1 MPMTDSVIK
10 MIDSLG
16 KKERCKN
23 GLSFKNRKGEEYT
36 FDNEDEYEMIAEEKI
51 PAPFP
56 DIAAEVPG
64 ILTEQEEMMGVDEVI
79 QSEREPS
86 DEERA
91 MLAAANS
98 GMDFLA
104 PQEDRPTKREMI
116 EILDDEDDDILDQ
129 HINEESIQRQYED
142 KLPKIEEDEEN
153 DMSEE
158 ALESEDEYRR
168 SKQNRTANRQ
178 YQDYESSE

>member
-1 MPMTDSVIK
+1 MTDSVIK

-23 GLSFKNRKGEEYT
+23 GPSFKNRKGEEYT
-36 FDNEDEYEMIAEEKI
+36 FDNEDEYEMITKEKI

-64 ILTEQEEMMGVDEVI
+64 ILTEREEMMGVDEVI

-98 GMDFLA
+98 GIDFSA
-104 PQEDRPTKREMI
+104 PREDRPTKE
-116 EILDDEDDDILDQ
+116 
-129 HINEESIQRQYED
+129 
-142 KLPKIEEDEEN
+142 K
-153 DMSEE
+153 
-158 ALESEDEYRR
+158 
-168 SKQNRTANRQ
+168 
-178 YQDYESSE
+178 

>member
-1 MPMTDSVIK
+1 M
-10 MIDSLG
+10 
-16 KKERCKN
+16 
-23 GLSFKNRKGEEYT
+23 GEEYT
-36 FDNEDEYEMIAEEKI
+36 FDNEDEYEMITKEKI

-86 DEERA
+86 DEENA

-98 GMDFLA
+98 GIDFSA
-104 PQEDRPTKREMI
+104 PREDRLTKREMI
-116 EILDDEDDDILDQ
+116 EILDDKDDDILDQ

-153 DMSEE
+153 DISEE
-158 ALESEDEYRR
+158 AVESKDEYR
-168 SKQNRTANRQ
+168 
-178 YQDYESSE
+178 